1 MKKIILTA
9 VVFCFALAAN
19 VKAEPCHFGKDC
31 KNGQKAVAEQ
41 KAEDNKTFTKNTNEY
56 SKKKHIKANHGKKC
70 GCDKAAKEGK
80 ECPCAKEAKEGC
92 PFAKAKEEGKACQ
105 CGKDA
110 KDCKCNK

>member
-41 KAEDNKTFTKNTNEY
+41 NF
-56 SKKKHIKANHGKKC
+56 
-70 GCDKAAKEGK
+70 AAA
-80 ECPCAKEAKEGC
+80 PIRSLRN
-92 PFAKAKEEGKACQ
+92 FI
-105 CGKDA
+105 
-110 KDCKCNK
+110 